1 MKILRFLER
10 GACGCALMML
20 LLALLLAGI
29 IGFVL
34 ANQAHAA
41 DPPPGDSP
49 PVPASYDGYDVVLV
63 VDQSPSMWECD
74 GIGSD
79 PDMLRVDAV
88 RLFISY
94 LGADRGGTIYRVGLV
109 HFGGQAEEMAPL
121 TNLAD
126 DAMRRQ
132 LAQAAENPQPI
143 AWTDPLAGLIKA
155 RDMLAAGG
163 RTHSRPIVVLLTDG
177 EPAWPDGGA
186 PELSTYRDA
195 LRQTAQTFGSQG
207 GALFIIQLTNPGTSC
222 NQRVQANWLD
232 LWAEMA
238 ASTGGDLFTATGA
251 GDLLPAY
258 LGVLRRL
265 TGVAESAV
273 LADKVEAPPAA
284 TLEVP
289 VYVDESL
296 ASMTLVIWKEQPATH
311 VALENPAG
319 VLLQGNEPGVSV
331 TGDPG
336 RSREEVWRVERPALG
351 AWRVLLT
358 GPGKVTVWQDR
369 APLPTPTPT
378 NTPTATP
385 TRTNTPTPTLTPTST
400 ATSTWTPTPTPT
412 GTATFTPAPTAT
424 PTTRPAPL
432 ITPAVTASAAIGDA
446 SSPDRAP
453 PRSRVWPILASLL
466 LLTGLG
472 GGGLAWSRRRG
483 PQLSGELTPLSGPD
497 GQPLPMPWPLQ
508 TKRRR
513 RITLGRGAT
522 WSAWR
527 LPGWD
532 GQAEI
537 CAEGDGRIRLHL
549 RRGVATVNG
558 EPIRAPRELAD
569 GDIIVCGPYRI
580 RYENLLL

>member
-10 GACGCALMML
+10 GACGCALVML

-41 DPPPGDSP
+41 DPSPGGSA
-49 PVPASYDGYDVVLV
+49 PAPGSYDGYDVVLV

-74 GIGSD
+74 GVGSD

-94 LGADRGGTIYRVGLV
+94 LGADRGGTVYRVGLV
-109 HFGGQAEEMAPL
+109 HFGGQAEEVAPL

-143 AWTDPLAGLIKA
+143 AWTDPLAGFIKA
-155 RDMLAAGG
+155 RDLLAAGS
-163 RTHSRPIVVLLTDG
+163 RAHSRPIIVLLTDG
-177 EPAWPDGGA
+177 EPAWPDDGT
-186 PELSTYRDA
+186 PPLSAYRNA
-195 LRQTAQTFGSQG
+195 LRQAAQDFAHQD

-273 LADKVEAPPAA
+273 LVDNVEASPAA
-284 TLEVP
+284 TLEIP
-289 VYVDESL
+289 VHVDEPL

-319 VLLQGNEPGVSV
+319 VLLQGSEPGLSV

-336 RSREEVWRVERPALG
+336 RSREEVWRVERPAQG

-358 GPGKVTVWQDR
+358 GAGKVTVWQDR
-369 APLPTPTPT
+369 VPPPTPTPT
-378 NTPTATP
+378 NTPTATNMA
-385 TRTNTPTPTLTPTST
+385 TSTNTPTPHPTLTPTST
-400 ATSTWTPTPTPT
+400 ATPTT
-412 GTATFTPAPTAT
+412 
-424 PTTRPAPL
+424 TTRPAL
-432 ITPAVTASAAIGDA
+432 LVTPRATSPTATEDPSPPGGPAA
-446 SSPDRAP
+446 
-453 PRSRVWPILASLL
+453 RSRAWPILVGLL
-466 LLTGLG
+466 VLAGLG
-472 GGGLAWSRRRG
+472 GSGLAWRSRRG
-483 PQLSGELTPLSGPD
+483 PHLSGQLTPLSGPV

-513 RITLGRGAT
+513 RITLGQGAT
-522 WSAWR
+522 WSAWK
-527 LPGWD
+527 LAGWE

-537 CAEGDGRIRLHL
+537 YAERDGRIRLHL
-549 RRGVATVNG
+549 RRGAATVNG
-558 EPIRAPRELAD
+558 EIILAPRELAD
-569 GDIIVCGPYRI
+569 GDLIVCGPYRI